1 MVFSVPLCLCVE
13 TERFSEVDPLK
24 RVENELKKCVK
35 CGACRAHCPAFATF
49 GKEPAVAR
57 GKVAL
62 AQHLLKGDIELDD
75 ATYTAM
81 SKCLLCGSCVEK
93 CPNDV
98 PTDEIVMTA
107 REALSGQ
114 RGLTTF
120 HAAVGRVIRNRT
132 LMKFG
137 AAAARILGPLF
148 FRKVPETSGLRL
160 RFPLPF
166 VGGKR
171 HIPPLAKKPFMDR
184 HPEVIQGEPGK
195 PRIVYFVGCMT
206 NFCYPQVGEAALA
219 LFRHLGC
226 TVIIPK
232 NQQCCGL
239 PGMSGGDLDTVRG
252 LAEKNLAELERYEAD
267 YVMTACATCGGALHK
282 FYPNLV
288 GKRHPELAARLK
300 AIADK
305 TVDAAQLLQK
315 LGLNPEETG
324 AGDNMRITYHD
335 PCHLR
340 TRAITRQPRELLQGA
355 PGVELA
361 EMEGADKCC
370 GLGGTF
376 NVYHYESSLA
386 INQMKSAAI
395 IKTGAEAVVTGCPG
409 CMMQLSD
416 GLKQRG
422 NRTRVLHTLEILA
435 RALRT

>member
-1 MVFSVPLCLCVE
+1 MNQQVN
-13 TERFSEVDPLK
+13 TDAIK

-35 CGACRAHCPAFATF
+35 CGACRAHCPAFTAF
-49 GKEPAVAR
+49 QREPAVAR

-62 AQHLLKGDIELDD
+62 AQHLLTGDIQLDD
-75 ATYTAM
+75 QTYLAM

-93 CPNDV
+93 CPNEV
-98 PTDEIVMTA
+98 PTDEIVMVA
-107 REALSGQ
+107 REALARQ

-120 HAAVGRVIRNRT
+120 HSAVGRVIRNRS

-137 AAAARILGPLF
+137 VAAARILGPLF

-171 HIPPLAKKPFMDR
+171 HIPPIARKPFLER
-184 HPEVIQGEPGK
+184 HPELIPGEPGK

-226 TVIIPK
+226 TVIIPR

-252 LAEKNLAELERYEAD
+252 LAEKNLAELERFDAD
-267 YVMTACATCGGALHK
+267 YIMTACATCGGALHK
-282 FYPNLV
+282 FYPSLV

-300 AIADK
+300 AIAAK
-305 TVDAAQLLQK
+305 TVDASQLLQQ

-324 AGDNMRITYHD
+324 AGGDVRITYHD

-340 TRAITRQPRELLQGA
+340 TRAITRQPRELLSA
-355 PGVELA
+355 TPGVDLA

-386 INQMKSAAI
+386 INRMKSAAI
-395 IKTGAEAVVTGCPG
+395 INTGARAVVTGCPG

-416 GLKQRG
+416 GLKQQG
-422 NRTRVLHTLEILA
+422 SGVRVLHTLEILA
-435 RALRT
+435 RRLTVPADKRKQR

>member
-1 MVFSVPLCLCVE
+1 MIQKDSNVSALQ
-13 TERFSEVDPLK
+13 

-35 CGACRAHCPAFATF
+35 CGACRAHCPAFAAWQR
-49 GKEPAVAR
+49 EPAVAR
-57 GKVAL
+57 GKVAV
-62 AQHLLKGDIELDD
+62 AQHILKGDVELDD
-75 ATYTAM
+75 QTYAIM

-98 PTDEIVMTA
+98 PTDEIVVTA
-107 REALSGQ
+107 REALARR

-120 HAAVGRVIRNRT
+120 HKAVGQVIKNRR
-132 LMKFG
+132 LMSFG
-137 AAAARILGPLF
+137 ALAAAILGPLF
-148 FRKVPETSGLRL
+148 FRKVPQTSGLRL

-166 VGGKR
+166 VGNRR
-171 HIPPLAKKPFMDR
+171 HIPQIARKPFMDR

-195 PRIVYFVGCMT
+195 PRVVFYVGCMT
-206 NFCYPQVGEAALA
+206 NFVYTEVGEAALA

-232 NQQCCGL
+232 EQGCCGL

-252 LAEKNLAELERYEAD
+252 LAEQNLAALEKYEAD

-282 FYPNLV
+282 FYPALI
-288 GKRHPELAARLK
+288 GKRHPELATRIR

-305 TVDAAQLLQK
+305 TVDAAQLLQQ
-315 LGLNPEETG
+315 LGLHPEETG
-324 AGDNMRITYHD
+324 AGERLKITYHD

-340 TRAITRQPRELLQGA
+340 TRNITRQPRELLKGS

-376 NVYHYESSLA
+376 NVYHYDTSLK
-386 INQMKSAAI
+386 INEGKSAAI
-395 IKTGAEAVVTGCPG
+395 EKTGADAVVTGCPG

-422 NRTRVLHTLEILA
+422 NRTRVMHTLEVLA
-435 RALRT
+435 RALGK

>member
-1 MVFSVPLCLCVE
+1 
-13 TERFSEVDPLK
+13 
-24 RVENELKKCVK
+24 
-35 CGACRAHCPAFATF
+35 
-49 GKEPAVAR
+49 
-57 GKVAL
+57 
-62 AQHLLKGDIELDD
+62 D
-75 ATYTAM
+75 ATYAAM

-98 PTDEIVMTA
+98 PTDEIVMIA
-107 REALSGQ
+107 RESLARQ

-120 HAAVGRVIRNRT
+120 HAAVGRVIRNRS

-137 AAAARILGPLF
+137 AAAARVLGPLF

-160 RFPLPF
+160 RFPMPF

-171 HIPPLAKKPFMDR
+171 HIPPITKKPFLER
-184 HPEVIQGEPGK
+184 HPEVINGEPGK
-195 PRIVYFVGCMT
+195 PRIVFFVGCMT
-206 NFCYPQVGEAALA
+206 NFCYPQVGEATLA

-252 LAEKNLAELERYEAD
+252 LAEKNLAELERYDAD
-267 YVMTACATCGGALHK
+267 YIMTACATCGGALHK

-288 GKRHPELAARLK
+288 GKRHPELAARLQ
-300 AIADK
+300 AIAAK

-324 AGDNMRITYHD
+324 AGGDVRITYHD

-340 TRAITRQPRELLQGA
+340 TRAITKQPRELLTGT
-355 PGVELA
+355 PGVELT
-361 EMEGADKCC
+361 EMEGADRCC

-376 NVYHYESSLA
+376 NVYHYDTSMQ
-386 INQMKSAAI
+386 INAAKSEAI
-395 IKTGAEAVVTGCPG
+395 IRTGATAVVTGCPG

-422 NRTRVLHTLEILA
+422 SAVKVVHTVEVLA
-435 RALRT
+435 RKLRR

>member
-1 MVFSVPLCLCVE
+1 MIQKDSNVSALQ
-13 TERFSEVDPLK
+13 

-35 CGACRAHCPAFATF
+35 CGACRAHCPAFAAWQR
-49 GKEPAVAR
+49 EPAVAR
-57 GKVAL
+57 GKVAV
-62 AQHLLKGDIELDD
+62 AQHILKGDVELDD
-75 ATYTAM
+75 QTYAIM

-98 PTDEIVMTA
+98 PTDEIVVTA
-107 REALSGQ
+107 REVLARR

-120 HAAVGRVIRNRT
+120 HKAVGQVIKNRR
-132 LMKFG
+132 LMSFG
-137 AAAARILGPLF
+137 ALAAAILGPLF
-148 FRKVPETSGLRL
+148 FRKVPQTSGLRL

-166 VGGKR
+166 VGNRR
-171 HIPPLAKKPFMDR
+171 HIPQIARKPFMDR

-195 PRIVYFVGCMT
+195 PRVVFYVGCMT
-206 NFCYPQVGEAALA
+206 NFVYTEVGEAALA

-232 NQQCCGL
+232 GQGCCGL

-252 LAEKNLAELERYEAD
+252 LAEQNLAALEKYEAD

-282 FYPNLV
+282 FYPALI
-288 GKRHPELAARLK
+288 GKRHPELATRIR

-305 TVDAAQLLQK
+305 TVDAAQLLQQ
-315 LGLNPEETG
+315 LGLHPEETG
-324 AGDNMRITYHD
+324 AGERLKITYHD

-340 TRAITRQPRELLQGA
+340 TRNITRQPRELLKGS

-376 NVYHYESSLA
+376 NVYHYDASLK
-386 INQMKSAAI
+386 INEGKSAAI
-395 IKTGAEAVVTGCPG
+395 EKTGADAVVTGCPG

-422 NRTRVLHTLEILA
+422 NRTRVMHTLEVLA
-435 RALRT
+435 RALGK